1 MSLFVLQ
8 LRGELLKL
16 FARKRTYIGFGAFL
30 LAEILFLGILSLDRV
45 RGSIRRVIENSGYP
59 ADEFLSGLTLAL
71 FILLWTVFL
80 LGALY
85 LALVAGDVVG
95 KEVEDGTLRLMLC
108 RPVSRARVLAV
119 KATAT
124 AIYSLALTLFIA
136 ASALVAGFLHSGFG
150 SLFVFAPTEGI
161 FAMHDFP
168 TGLTRY
174 GLATAVLGLCLLTIP
189 AVGFFFSC
197 CPMKPAAATILT
209 LSYFFLDTILKNIP
223 YFESLRPVFV
233 TARMSAWARIFEF
246 RIPWTVIA
254 EDLVWLG
261 AINATLLIAALL
273 VFERRDFKT

>member
-1 MSLFVLQ
+1 MSLFALQ

-30 LAEILFLGILSLDRV
+30 LAEVLFLGILSLERV

-59 ADEFLSGLTLAL
+59 ADEYLSGLTLAL

-108 RPVSRARVLAV
+108 RPVSRGRVLAV
-119 KATAT
+119 KVVAT
-124 AIYSLALTLFIA
+124 AIYSVALTLFIA
-136 ASALVAGFLHSGFG
+136 ISALLAGFLHSGFG

-161 FAMHDFP
+161 FAMHEFGP
-168 TGLTRY
+168 
-174 GLATAVLGLCLLTIP
+174 GLARYALATVVLSVCLLTIP

-197 CPMKPAAATILT
+197 CEMKPAAATILT
-209 LSYFFLDTILKNIP
+209 LSFFFLDTILKNIP
-223 YFESLRPVFV
+223 YFESLRAFFI

-246 RIPWTVIA
+246 RIPWSRIA

-261 AINATLLIAALL
+261 VVNATLLVAAL
-273 VFERRDFKT
+273 VIFEHRDFKT